1 MKEDQMFSELY
12 RRLVRASQ
20 PPTEKLDRLLPIIL
34 ERLPEYIKEQEGEKQ
49 SSRETQNVKQSE

>member
-12 RRLVRASQ
+12 RRLVRAGQ
-20 PPTEKLDRLLPIIL
+20 PPTEKLDQLLPIIL

-49 SSRETQNVKQSE
+49 SSRETTF